1 MNWIWTHNLSPFLLS
16 FQWNGQT
23 VGLRWYGLAYVAS
36 FALGYWMLRRAVSR
50 GEITRLSER
59 ALERLVG
66 ALILGVVVGGRL
78 GYVGQNLAVWRADP
92 LFPFKIWGGGMAFF
106 GGLLGVILAVI
117 WAVRR
122 YDLKFWQVTD
132 ALTVPAA
139 LGLGIGRVAN
149 FINGELVGSPTSGK
163 WGIVFPKLDA
173 LPRHPSQL
181 YEAASHFLLWA
192 ILLFLIKR
200 RGDWARQKAG
210 RLSLVFLSFYGFARF
225 ATDFFRTDETYFGP
239 FSSGQ
244 WASLLV
250 GLVGIWLLKNK
261 GRQSRRIAPEP
272 RHG

>member
-1 MNWIWTHNLSPFLLS
+1 MTPIWTHNLSPFLLS

-36 FALGYWMLRRAVSR
+36 FALGYWMLRRAVWR
-50 GEITRLSER
+50 GEITHLSER
-59 ALERLVG
+59 ALEHLVG
-66 ALILGVVVGGRL
+66 ALVLGVVVGGRL
-78 GYVGQNLAVWRADP
+78 GYVMQNLDVWRADP
-92 LFPFKIWGGGMAFF
+92 LFPFKVWGGGMAFF
-106 GGLLGVILAVI
+106 GGISGVILAVI

-132 ALTVPAA
+132 ALTFPAA

-149 FINGELVGSPTSGK
+149 FINGELVGSPTNGK
-163 WGIVFPKLDA
+163 WGVIFPKVDA

-181 YEAASHFLLWA
+181 YEAASHFMLWA

-225 ATDFFRTDETYFGP
+225 FTDFFRTDETYFGP

-244 WASLLV
+244 WASLAV
-250 GLVGIWLLKNK
+250 GLIGIGFLCFRVGQTQ
-261 GRQSRRIAPEP
+261 RSVP
-272 RHG
+272 